1 MASLG
6 LGFVHA
12 MLIDFADHSDQGSTW
27 DRERRL
33 TDSLVETTM
42 RFDDLYE
49 PRGAEAELPPPPEP
63 PRGGPGMLIRS
74 LISVFSPALPT
85 R

>member
-1 MASLG
+1 
-6 LGFVHA
+6 
-12 MLIDFADHSDQGSTW
+12 MLVDFADRSDRGSTW

-49 PRGAEAELPPPPEP
+49 PPVAEAELPPPPEH
-63 PRGGPGMLIRS
+63 PRGGLGTMIRDF
-74 LISVFSPALPT
+74 LAALNPALPT